1 MLTLICGLA
10 LGAIVYFSTNQFAGM
25 KPVSSAIIAVL
36 VMLIFQ
42 VIVMLILRKLSGKIN
57 VVLQQIMTETA
68 TKLRSMQEQF
78 MRRPMGGQKQMMQA
92 LEREQ
97 NAGLQRMIEA
107 LDLYKPLYLW
117 NILMKKQVNTMRMM
131 FLFQQKKFEEADA
144 LMDQCLFIE
153 PQSVCVKMARMYKRN
168 DEGIDKFFNKKAARF
183 KGEQALMPY
192 ALYSWILVKQ
202 DRIDDAIKILN
213 QAKIKISDNEVIVKN
228 WELLVNNKAKHFSN
242 SLLGEQWY
250 SLMLEEPKMP
260 KQQIR
265 YRR

>member
-1 MLTLICGLA
+1 MLTIICGLA
-10 LGAIVYFSTNQFAGM
+10 LGGIVYFSTTQFAGM

-36 VMLIFQ
+36 CMLIFQ

-57 VVLQQIMTETA
+57 GVLQQIMTETA

-107 LDLYKPLYLW
+107 LNLYKPLYLW

-144 LMDQCLFIE
+144 LMDKCLFIE

-168 DEGIDKFFNKKAARF
+168 DEGIDKFFKKSAARF
-183 KGEQALMPY
+183 KGEHALMPY
-192 ALYSWILVKQ
+192 AVYYWILVKQ
-202 DRIDDAIKILN
+202 DRIDDAIKVLN
-213 QAKIKISDNEVIVKN
+213 QAKIKTSDNEVIVKN

>member
-1 MLTLICGLA
+1 MLTLICGIA
-10 LGAIVYFSTNQFAGM
+10 LGGIVYFSLSHFAVM
-25 KPVSSAIIAVL
+25 RPIPSVIVAVL
-36 VMLIFQ
+36 CMFIFQ
-42 VIVMLILRKLSGKIN
+42 LIVMLILRKVSGKIN
-57 VVLQQIMTETA
+57 GVLQQIMGETA

-78 MRRPMGGQKQMMQA
+78 MRRPMGGQKQMMQI

-97 NAGLQRMIEA
+97 NAGLQRMIAA

-117 NILMKKQVNTMRMM
+117 NFLMKKQVNTMRMM
-131 FLFQQKKFEEADA
+131 FLFQQKKFAEADA
-144 LMDQCLFIE
+144 LMNKCLFIE

-168 DEGIDKFFNKKAARF
+168 EEGIDKFFNKKAARF
-183 KGEQALMPY
+183 KGEQALLPY

-202 DRIDDAIKILN
+202 ERIDDAIKVLN
-213 QAKIKISDNEVIVKN
+213 QAKIKTSDNEVIVKN
-228 WELLVNNKAKHFSN
+228 WEMLVNNKVKHFSN

-260 KQQIR
+260 KQQVR

>member
-1 MLTLICGLA
+1 MLTFVCGIA
-10 LGAIVYFSTNQFAGM
+10 LGGIVYFSLSHFAVM
-25 KPVSSAIIAVL
+25 RPVPSAIVAVL
-36 VMLIFQ
+36 CMFIFQ
-42 VIVMLILRKLSGKIN
+42 LLVMLILRRLSGKIN
-57 VVLQQIMTETA
+57 NVLQQIMGETA
-68 TKLRSMQEQF
+68 TKLRNMQEQF

-97 NAGLQRMIEA
+97 NAGLQRMINA
-107 LDLYKPLYLW
+107 LELYKPLYLW

-131 FLFQQKKFEEADA
+131 FLFQQKKFAEADA
-144 LMDQCLFIE
+144 LMDKCLFIE

-168 DEGIDKFFNKKAARF
+168 DEGIDKFFKKKAARF
-183 KGEQALMPY
+183 KGEQALLPY

-202 DRIDDAIKILN
+202 ERIDEAIKILN
-213 QAKIKISDNEVIVKN
+213 QAKIKTSDNEVIVKN
-228 WELLVNNKAKHFSN
+228 WELLVNNKVKHFSN

-260 KQQIR
+260 KQQVR